1 MSPGN
6 TDKPL
11 LLQQFEVKGYK
22 NLTQTLTF
30 GPLGRINVIH
40 GENNVGKSNLL
51 QAMDLFFR
59 LLKLTSPSVQT
70 GPMKII
76 EYPAGVIKEKLTDL
90 DKLGHPTEEIFNF
103 IEPAPMEM
111 TGTFSFTAEQ
121 RKRLGLELP
130 SLKIRLRVSLQAHTV
145 EIQTVHLD
153 SSLPTPALH
162 QVLPF
167 LSQVQL
173 LQTQKTSSRFVLL
186 SINRRITVED
196 ATPPSLHIVPQKL
209 RDALF
214 DAKESRE
221 TVLVHRWELFV
232 ETMKQFEPILG
243 PGQFATAFD
252 RQSNQADLV
261 LDRGDVRL
269 PVDLLGSGVQQIVA
283 LLGQLLMTPATL
295 VGIEEPE
302 LNLRYT
308 LQKQLLKA
316 LQQITA
322 SEYGPEQIFLTSHSP
337 AFEAEEHFFGM
348 EMSDDGPTLSRR
360 PRAMARIY
368 TGTRDEEDLYP
379 EMLAQ
384 EPEPPCYVSSEGL
397 VMLPEDVRQ
406 SLKVERGGGLSF
418 IPNKETG
425 RFEIWT
431 TDDLDQW
438 WTGGNARDDDGQ

>member
-1 MSPGN
+1 LGVNRRPMS
-6 TDKPL
+6 
-11 LLQQFEVKGYK
+11 
-22 NLTQTLTF
+22 
-30 GPLGRINVIH
+30 I
-40 GENNVGKSNLL
+40 
-51 QAMDLFFR
+51 
-59 LLKLTSPSVQT
+59 TSPT
-70 GPMKII
+70 
-76 EYPAGVIKEKLTDL
+76 
-90 DKLGHPTEEIFNF
+90 
-103 IEPAPMEM
+103 
-111 TGTFSFTAEQ
+111 
-121 RKRLGLELP
+121 
-130 SLKIRLRVSLQAHTV
+130 
-145 EIQTVHLD
+145 
-153 SSLPTPALH
+153 
-162 QVLPF
+162 
-167 LSQVQL
+167 
-173 LQTQKTSSRFVLL
+173 
-186 SINRRITVED
+186 
-196 ATPPSLHIVPQKL
+196 LHIVPQRL

-221 TVLVHRWELFV
+221 GTTVRRWELFV
-232 ETMKQFEPILG
+232 EAMQQFESILG
-243 PGQFATAFD
+243 PGWFATAFD

-261 LDRGDVRL
+261 LDSGNVRV

-348 EMSDDGPTLSRR
+348 EMSGDGPTLSRR
-360 PRAMARIY
+360 PRAMARVY

-406 SLKVERGGGLSF
+406 LLKVERGGGLSF